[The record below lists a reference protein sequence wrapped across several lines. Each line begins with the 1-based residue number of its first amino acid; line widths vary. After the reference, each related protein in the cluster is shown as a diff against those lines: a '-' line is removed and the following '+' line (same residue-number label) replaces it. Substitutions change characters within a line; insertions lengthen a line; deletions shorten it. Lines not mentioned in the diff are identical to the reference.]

1 MRQKIKSYTSLK
13 CSGFFLKKGPISR
26 SNYGVLSPAL
36 LNDPASKLIVHSL
49 ARMKKS
55 PSLTCIHTRSRH
67 FILHYLFMQQIKAKK
82 SGEPITTFPNGRHPY
97 FLFTYYKSFQLISR
111 LKGAALCLVKTKYA
125 IKPKNPV

>member
-1 MRQKIKSYTSLK
+1 MRKLVTIEKIIFSPVLNSYRSVSKIKKDSS
-13 CSGFFLKKGPISR
+13 
-26 SNYGVLSPAL
+26 
-36 LNDPASKLIVHSL
+36 
-49 ARMKKS
+49 
-55 PSLTCIHTRSRH
+55 SLTCIPKANRH

-82 SGEPITTFPNGRHPY
+82 SGAPISTFPNGCHRY